1 MGFWWEA
8 HWSCCCF
15 PLLQCQQAFRWGN
28 IILRFFFDIIIY
40 PQFLKMIQWRQPLF
54 LAVQVS
60 GVEGILQA
68 YVERIHNVR
77 LAGPTLFGPVINK
90 ATSIAQE
97 TAARKMRKYYV
108 LMIITVMSS
117 YSRFTVQH
125 YRFK

>member
-8 HWSCCCF
+8 HWNCRCF
-15 PLLQCQQAFRWGN
+15 PLLQCQQAFRWGK
-28 IILRFFFDIIIY
+28 IILWFYFDIIVS

-68 YVERIHNVR
+68 YVERIHNVH
-77 LAGPTLFGPVINK
+77 LNGPTLFGPVIHK
-90 ATSIAQE
+90 AASIAQE
-97 TAARKMRKYYV
+97 SAARKMQKYYV

-117 YSRFTVQH
+117 YSQFTVQH